1 MRDKMKYEIKI
12 PLDLQIH
19 QDLQDFD
26 YRFKYLN
33 NQFRGRYKTT
43 EINTSYPK
51 KKILPAFIVSVILG
65 CINLIAIGLIFMQRL
80 PIWVLI
86 PTSALFILA
95 QFYFEKVL
103 SDVKTLKSLTEDI
116 IAEYNAIDTADV
128 RTPYPMLKY
137 TVSTLDDGID
147 LHVVVK
153 QLKRGEEANLHNLVE
168 TMMTNEQSQP
178 YSHKD
183 PQTVDLYKRMNEIS
197 NGEEYDPNYVHYVE
211 VDELNN
217 FTNATL
223 NKLKLTEDELKWR
236 IKS

>member
-1 MRDKMKYEIKI
+1 MSYQIKI
-12 PLDLQIH
+12 PLDLHIH

-43 EINTSYPK
+43 DVNTSYPT
-51 KKILPAFIVSVILG
+51 KKILPAFIVTLILG
-65 CINLIAIGLIFMQRL
+65 GINLIAIALIFMQRL

-86 PTSALFILA
+86 PTSALFLVS

-137 TVSTLDDGID
+137 TVLTIDDCID

-168 TMMTNEQSQP
+168 TMITNEQS
-178 YSHKD
+178 YSLKD
-183 PQTVDLYKRMNEIS
+183 LQTIELYKRMNEIA
-197 NGEEYDPNYVHYVE
+197 NGEEYDPNHIHYVE

-223 NKLKLTEDELKWR
+223 NKLHLTEDEKHL
-236 IKS
+236 ITGE

>member
-1 MRDKMKYEIKI
+1 MSYKIKI
-12 PLDLQIH
+12 PLDLNIH

-43 EINTSYPK
+43 DVNTSYPT
-51 KKILPAFIVSVILG
+51 KKILPAFIVTLILG
-65 CINLIAIGLIFMQRL
+65 CINLIAIALIFMQRL
-80 PIWVLI
+80 PLWVLI
-86 PTSALFILA
+86 PTSALFLVS

-137 TVSTLDDGID
+137 TVSTIDDCID

-153 QLKRGEEANLHNLVE
+153 QLKRGEEANLNNLIT
-168 TMMTNEQSQP
+168 TMMTTEQLRS
-178 YSHKD
+178 YSLKD
-183 PQTVDLYKRMNEIS
+183 ATTVDLYKLMNEIS

-217 FTNATL
+217 FDNATL
-223 NKLKLTEDELKWR
+223 NKLPINTLRKNFSIRR
-236 IKS
+236 ITS

>member
-1 MRDKMKYEIKI
+1 MSYQIKI
-12 PLDLQIH
+12 PLDLHIH

-43 EINTSYPK
+43 DVNTSYPT
-51 KKILPAFIVSVILG
+51 KKILPAFIVTLILG
-65 CINLIAIGLIFMQRL
+65 GINLIAIALIFMQRL

-86 PTSALFILA
+86 PTSALFLVS

-137 TVSTLDDGID
+137 TVSTIDDCID

-153 QLKRGEEANLHNLVE
+153 QLKRGEEANLDNIV
-168 TMMTNEQSQP
+168 TTTMTNEQS
-178 YSHKD
+178 YSLKD
-183 PQTVDLYKRMNEIS
+183 TATVDLYKRMNEIS

-223 NKLKLTEDELKWR
+223 KKLHLTEDEKQ
-236 IKS
+236 IVYGE

>member
-1 MRDKMKYEIKI
+1 MSYQIKI
-12 PLDLQIH
+12 PLDLNIH

-43 EINTSYPK
+43 DVNTSYPT
-51 KKILPAFIVSVILG
+51 KKILPAFIVTLILG
-65 CINLIAIGLIFMQRL
+65 CINLIAIALIFMQRL
-80 PIWVLI
+80 PLWVLI
-86 PTSALFILA
+86 PTSALFLVS

-137 TVSTLDDGID
+137 TVSTVDDCID

-168 TMMTNEQSQP
+168 TMITNEQS
-178 YSHKD
+178 YSLKD
-183 PQTVDLYKRMNEIS
+183 LQTVELYKLMNEIA
-197 NGEEYDPNYVHYVE
+197 NGEEYDPNYIHYVE

-223 NKLKLTEDELKWR
+223 NKLHLTEDEKILVYGEQ
-236 IKS
+236 

>member
-1 MRDKMKYEIKI
+1 MSYQIKI
-12 PLDLQIH
+12 PLDLNIH

-43 EINTSYPK
+43 DVNTSYPT
-51 KKILPAFIVSVILG
+51 KKILPGFIVTLILA
-65 CINLIAIGLIFMQRL
+65 CINLITIALIFMQRL
-80 PIWVLI
+80 PLWVLI
-86 PTSALFILA
+86 PTSALFLVS

-128 RTPYPMLKY
+128 RTPYPKLKY
-137 TVSTLDDGID
+137 TVSTLDDGIV
-147 LHVVVK
+147 LHVAVK
-153 QLKRGEEANLHNLVE
+153 QLKRGEEANLDNIVT
-168 TMMTNEQSQP
+168 TMITNEQS
-178 YSHKD
+178 YSLKD
-183 PQTVDLYKRMNEIS
+183 LQTVDLYKRMNEIS
-197 NGEEYDPNYVHYVE
+197 NGEEYDPNYIHYVE

-223 NKLKLTEDELKWR
+223 NKLKLT
-236 IKS
+236 

>member
-1 MRDKMKYEIKI
+1 MSYQIKI
-12 PLDLQIH
+12 PLDLPIH

-43 EINTSYPK
+43 DVNTSYPT
-51 KKILPAFIVSVILG
+51 KKILPAFIVTLILG
-65 CINLIAIGLIFMQRL
+65 GINLIAITLIFMQRL
-80 PIWVLI
+80 PIWILI
-86 PTSALFILA
+86 PTSALFLVS

-116 IAEYNAIDTADV
+116 IAEYNAINTADV

-137 TVSTLDDGID
+137 TVSTIDDCID

-168 TMMTNEQSQP
+168 TTITNEQS
-178 YSHKD
+178 YSLKD
-183 PQTVDLYKRMNEIS
+183 LQTVELYKRMNEIA
-197 NGEEYDPNYVHYVE
+197 NGEEYDPNYIHYVE

-223 NKLKLTEDELKWR
+223 NKLHLTEEEKHLVYGE
-236 IKS
+236 

>member
-1 MRDKMKYEIKI
+1 MSYQIKI

-43 EINTSYPK
+43 DVNTSYPT
-51 KKILPAFIVSVILG
+51 KKILPAFIVTLILG
-65 CINLIAIGLIFMQRL
+65 CINLIAIALIFRQRL
-80 PIWVLI
+80 PLWVLI
-86 PTSALFILA
+86 PTSALFLVS

-137 TVSTLDDGID
+137 TVSTIDDCID

-153 QLKRGEEANLHNLVE
+153 QLKRGEEANLNNLIT
-168 TMMTNEQSQP
+168 TMMTTEQLRS
-178 YSHKD
+178 YSLKD
-183 PQTVDLYKRMNEIS
+183 ATTVDLYKLMNEIS

-223 NKLKLTEDELKWR
+223 NKLKLTEDEKIL
-236 IKS
+236 IYGE

>member
-1 MRDKMKYEIKI
+1 MSYQIKI
-12 PLDLQIH
+12 PLDLNIH

-43 EINTSYPK
+43 DVNTSYPT
-51 KKILPAFIVSVILG
+51 KKILPGFIVTLILA
-65 CINLIAIGLIFMQRL
+65 CINLITIALIFMQRL
-80 PIWVLI
+80 PLWVLI
-86 PTSALFILA
+86 PTSALFLVS

-153 QLKRGEEANLHNLVE
+153 QLKRGEEANLDNIVT
-168 TMMTNEQSQP
+168 TMITNEQS
-178 YSHKD
+178 YSLKD
-183 PQTVDLYKRMNEIS
+183 LQTVDLYKRMNEIS
-197 NGEEYDPNYVHYVE
+197 NGEEYDPNYIHYVE

-223 NKLKLTEDELKWR
+223 NKLKLTEDEKLNWR

>member
-1 MRDKMKYEIKI
+1 MSYQIKI
-12 PLDLQIH
+12 PLDLNIH

-43 EINTSYPK
+43 DVNTSYPT
-51 KKILPAFIVSVILG
+51 KKILPGFIVTLILA
-65 CINLIAIGLIFMQRL
+65 CINLITIALIFMQRL
-80 PIWVLI
+80 PLWVLI
-86 PTSALFILA
+86 PTSALFLVS

-128 RTPYPMLKY
+128 RTPYPMLNY

-153 QLKRGEEANLHNLVE
+153 QLKRGEEANLDNIVT
-168 TMMTNEQSQP
+168 TMITNEQS
-178 YSHKD
+178 YSLKD
-183 PQTVDLYKRMNEIS
+183 LQTVDLYKRMNEIS
-197 NGEEYDPNYVHYVE
+197 NGEEYDPNYIHYVE

-223 NKLKLTEDELKWR
+223 NKLKLTEDEKLNWR

>member
-1 MRDKMKYEIKI
+1 MSYQIKI
-12 PLDLQIH
+12 PLDLHIH

-43 EINTSYPK
+43 DVNTSYPT
-51 KKILPAFIVSVILG
+51 KKILPAFIVTLILG
-65 CINLIAIGLIFMQRL
+65 GINLIAIALIFMQRL

-86 PTSALFILA
+86 PTSALFLVS

-137 TVSTLDDGID
+137 TVSTIDDCID

-168 TMMTNEQSQP
+168 TMITNEQS
-178 YSHKD
+178 YSLKD
-183 PQTVDLYKRMNEIS
+183 LQTVELYKRMNEIA
-197 NGEEYDPNYVHYVE
+197 NGEEYDPNHIHYVE

-223 NKLKLTEDELKWR
+223 KKLHLTEDEKQ
-236 IKS
+236 IVYGE

>member
-1 MRDKMKYEIKI
+1 MSYQIKI
-12 PLDLQIH
+12 PLDLNIH

-43 EINTSYPK
+43 DVNTSYPT
-51 KKILPAFIVSVILG
+51 KKILPGFIVTLILG
-65 CINLIAIGLIFMQRL
+65 CINLITIALIFMQRL
-80 PIWVLI
+80 PLWVLI
-86 PTSALFILA
+86 PTSALFLVS

-128 RTPYPMLKY
+128 RTPYPMLNY
-137 TVSTLDDGID
+137 TVSTLDDGIV
-147 LHVVVK
+147 LHVAVK
-153 QLKRGEEANLHNLVE
+153 QLKRGEEANLDNIVT
-168 TMMTNEQSQP
+168 TMITNEQS
-178 YSHKD
+178 YSLKD
-183 PQTVDLYKRMNEIS
+183 LQTVDLYKRMNEIS
-197 NGEEYDPNYVHYVE
+197 NGEEYDPNYTHYVE

-223 NKLKLTEDELKWR
+223 NKLKLT
-236 IKS
+236 

>member
-1 MRDKMKYEIKI
+1 MSYQIKI
-12 PLDLQIH
+12 PLDLNIH
-19 QDLQDFD
+19 QDLLDFD

-43 EINTSYPK
+43 DVNTSYPT
-51 KKILPAFIVSVILG
+51 KKILSAFIVTLILG
-65 CINLIAIGLIFMQRL
+65 CINLIAIALIFMQRL
-80 PIWVLI
+80 PLWVLI
-86 PTSALFILA
+86 PTSALFLVS

-137 TVSTLDDGID
+137 TVLTIDDGID

-153 QLKRGEEANLHNLVE
+153 QLKRGEEANLDNIV
-168 TMMTNEQSQP
+168 TTTITNEQS
-178 YSHKD
+178 YSLKD
-183 PQTVDLYKRMNEIS
+183 LQTVDLYKRMNEIS

-223 NKLKLTEDELKWR
+223 NKLKLTEDEKILVYGEQ
-236 IKS
+236 

>member
-1 MRDKMKYEIKI
+1 MSYQIKI
-12 PLDLQIH
+12 PLDLNIH

-43 EINTSYPK
+43 DGNTSYPT
-51 KKILPAFIVSVILG
+51 KKILPAFIVTLILG
-65 CINLIAIGLIFMQRL
+65 CINLIAIALIFMQRL
-80 PIWVLI
+80 PLWVLI
-86 PTSALFILA
+86 PTSALFLVS

-137 TVSTLDDGID
+137 TVLTIDDGID

-153 QLKRGEEANLHNLVE
+153 QLKRGEEANLDNIV
-168 TMMTNEQSQP
+168 TTTITNEQS
-178 YSHKD
+178 YSLKD
-183 PQTVDLYKRMNEIS
+183 LQTVDLYKRMNEIS

-223 NKLKLTEDELKWR
+223 NKLKLTEDEKILVYGEQ
-236 IKS
+236 

>member
-1 MRDKMKYEIKI
+1 MSYQIKI

-43 EINTSYPK
+43 DVNTSYPK
-51 KKILPAFIVSVILG
+51 KKILPAFIVTLILG
-65 CINLIAIGLIFMQRL
+65 CINLIAIALIFMQRL
-80 PIWVLI
+80 PLWVLI
-86 PTSALFILA
+86 PTSALFLVS
-95 QFYFEKVL
+95 QFYFKKVL

-116 IAEYNAIDTADV
+116 IAEYNATDTADV

-137 TVSTLDDGID
+137 TVSTIDDCID

-153 QLKRGEEANLHNLVE
+153 QLKRGEEANLNNLIT
-168 TMMTNEQSQP
+168 TMITTEQLRS
-178 YSHKD
+178 YSLKD
-183 PQTVDLYKRMNEIS
+183 ATTVDLYKLMNEIS

-217 FTNATL
+217 FDNATL
-223 NKLKLTEDELKWR
+223 NKLKLTEDEKH
-236 IKS
+236 IVYGE

>member
-1 MRDKMKYEIKI
+1 MSYRIKI
-12 PLDLQIH
+12 PLDLNIH

-43 EINTSYPK
+43 DVNTSYPT
-51 KKILPAFIVSVILG
+51 KKILPGFIVTLILG
-65 CINLIAIGLIFMQRL
+65 CINLITIALIFMQRL
-80 PIWVLI
+80 PLWVLI
-86 PTSALFILA
+86 PTSALFLVS

-128 RTPYPMLKY
+128 RTAYPMLKY
-137 TVSTLDDGID
+137 TVSTRDDGID
-147 LHVVVK
+147 LHVVVT
-153 QLKRGEEANLHNLVE
+153 QLKRGEEANLDNIV
-168 TMMTNEQSQP
+168 TTTITNEQS
-178 YSHKD
+178 YSLND
-183 PQTVDLYKRMNEIS
+183 RQTVDLYKRMNEIS
-197 NGEEYDPNYVHYVE
+197 NGEEYDPNYIHYVE

-223 NKLKLTEDELKWR
+223 NKLKLTYDEKLNWR

>member
-1 MRDKMKYEIKI
+1 MSYQIKI
-12 PLDLQIH
+12 PLDLNIH

-43 EINTSYPK
+43 DVNTSYPT
-51 KKILPAFIVSVILG
+51 KKILSAFIVTLILG
-65 CINLIAIGLIFMQRL
+65 CINLIAIALIFMQRL
-80 PIWVLI
+80 PLWVLI
-86 PTSALFILA
+86 PTSALFLVS

-137 TVSTLDDGID
+137 TVLTIDDGID

-153 QLKRGEEANLHNLVE
+153 QLKRGEEANLDNIV
-168 TMMTNEQSQP
+168 TTTITNEQS
-178 YSHKD
+178 YSLKD
-183 PQTVDLYKRMNEIS
+183 LQTVDLYKRMNEIS

-223 NKLKLTEDELKWR
+223 NKLKLTEDEKILVYGEQ
-236 IKS
+236 

>member
-1 MRDKMKYEIKI
+1 MSYQIKI
-12 PLDLQIH
+12 PLDLHIH

-43 EINTSYPK
+43 DVNTSYPT
-51 KKILPAFIVSVILG
+51 KKILPAFIVTLILG
-65 CINLIAIGLIFMQRL
+65 GINLIAIALIFMQRL

-86 PTSALFILA
+86 PTSALFLVS

-137 TVSTLDDGID
+137 TVSTIDDCID

-168 TMMTNEQSQP
+168 TMITNEQS
-178 YSHKD
+178 YSLKD
-183 PQTVDLYKRMNEIS
+183 TATVELYKRMNEIS
-197 NGEEYDPNYVHYVE
+197 NREEYDPNYIHYVE

-223 NKLKLTEDELKWR
+223 NKLHLTEEEKHLVY
-236 IKS
+236 S

>member
-1 MRDKMKYEIKI
+1 MSYQIKI

-43 EINTSYPK
+43 DVNTSYPK
-51 KKILPAFIVSVILG
+51 KKILPAFIVTLILV
-65 CINLIAIGLIFMQRL
+65 CINLIAIALIFMQRL
-80 PIWVLI
+80 LLWVLI
-86 PTSALFILA
+86 PTSALFLVS

-116 IAEYNAIDTADV
+116 IAEYNATDTADV

-137 TVSTLDDGID
+137 TVSTIDDCID

-153 QLKRGEEANLHNLVE
+153 QLKRGEEANLNNLIT
-168 TMMTNEQSQP
+168 TMITTEQLRS
-178 YSHKD
+178 YSLKD
-183 PQTVDLYKRMNEIS
+183 ATTVDLYKLMNEIS

-217 FTNATL
+217 FDNATL
-223 NKLKLTEDELKWR
+223 NKLKLTEDEKH
-236 IKS
+236 IVYGE

>member
-1 MRDKMKYEIKI
+1 M
-12 PLDLQIH
+12 
-19 QDLQDFD
+19 QDFD

-43 EINTSYPK
+43 DVNTSYPT
-51 KKILPAFIVSVILG
+51 KKILPAFIVTRILG
-65 CINLIAIGLIFMQRL
+65 CINLIAIALIFMQRL
-80 PIWVLI
+80 PLWVLI
-86 PTSALFILA
+86 PTSALFLVS

-116 IAEYNAIDTADV
+116 IAEYNTIATADV

-137 TVSTLDDGID
+137 TVSTVDDCID

-153 QLKRGEEANLHNLVE
+153 QLKCGEEANLHNLVE
-168 TMMTNEQSQP
+168 TMIINEQS
-178 YSHKD
+178 YSLKD
-183 PQTVDLYKRMNEIS
+183 LQTVELYKRMNEIA
-197 NGEEYDPNYVHYVE
+197 NGEEYDPNYIHYVE

-223 NKLKLTEDELKWR
+223 NKLP
-236 IKS
+236 IAP

>member
-1 MRDKMKYEIKI
+1 MSYQIKI
-12 PLDLQIH
+12 PLDLNIH
-19 QDLQDFD
+19 QDLLDFD

-43 EINTSYPK
+43 AVNTSYPT
-51 KKILPAFIVSVILG
+51 KKILSAFIVTLILG
-65 CINLIAIGLIFMQRL
+65 CINLIAIALIFMQRL
-80 PIWVLI
+80 PLWVLI
-86 PTSALFILA
+86 PTSALFLVS

-137 TVSTLDDGID
+137 TVLTIDDGID

-153 QLKRGEEANLHNLVE
+153 QLKRGEEANLDNIV
-168 TMMTNEQSQP
+168 TTTITNEQS
-178 YSHKD
+178 YSLKD
-183 PQTVDLYKRMNEIS
+183 LQTVDLYKRMNEIS

-223 NKLKLTEDELKWR
+223 NKLKLTEDEKILVYGEQ
-236 IKS
+236 

>member
-1 MRDKMKYEIKI
+1 MSYQIKI
-12 PLDLQIH
+12 PLDLNIH

-43 EINTSYPK
+43 DVNTSYPT
-51 KKILPAFIVSVILG
+51 KKILPGFIVTLILG
-65 CINLIAIGLIFMQRL
+65 CINLITIALIFMQRL
-80 PIWVLI
+80 PLWVLI
-86 PTSALFILA
+86 PTSALFLVS

-153 QLKRGEEANLHNLVE
+153 QLKRGEEANLDNIVT
-168 TMMTNEQSQP
+168 TMITNEQS
-178 YSHKD
+178 YSLKD
-183 PQTVDLYKRMNEIS
+183 LQTVDLYKRMNEIS
-197 NGEEYDPNYVHYVE
+197 NGEEYDPNYIHYVE

-223 NKLKLTEDELKWR
+223 NKLKLT
-236 IKS
+236 

>member
-1 MRDKMKYEIKI
+1 MSYQIKI
-12 PLDLQIH
+12 PLDLHIH

-43 EINTSYPK
+43 DVNTSYPT
-51 KKILPAFIVSVILG
+51 KKILPAFIVTLILG
-65 CINLIAIGLIFMQRL
+65 GINLIAIALIFMQRL

-86 PTSALFILA
+86 PTSALFLVS

-116 IAEYNAIDTADV
+116 IAEYNSQDTTDV

-137 TVSTLDDGID
+137 TVLTIDDCID

-168 TMMTNEQSQP
+168 TMITNEQS
-178 YSHKD
+178 YSLKD
-183 PQTVDLYKRMNEIS
+183 LQTIELYKRMNEIA
-197 NGEEYDPNYVHYVE
+197 NGEEYDPNHIHYVE

-223 NKLKLTEDELKWR
+223 NKLHLTEDEKHL
-236 IKS
+236 ITGE

>member
-1 MRDKMKYEIKI
+1 MSYQIKI
-12 PLDLQIH
+12 PLDLNIH

-43 EINTSYPK
+43 DVNTSYPT
-51 KKILPAFIVSVILG
+51 KKILPGFIVTLILA
-65 CINLIAIGLIFMQRL
+65 CINLITIALIFMQRL
-80 PIWVLI
+80 PLWVLI
-86 PTSALFILA
+86 PTSALFLVS

-128 RTPYPMLKY
+128 RTQYPMLNY
-137 TVSTLDDGID
+137 TVSTLDDGIV
-147 LHVVVK
+147 LHVAVK
-153 QLKRGEEANLHNLVE
+153 QLKRGEEANLDNIVT
-168 TMMTNEQSQP
+168 TMITNEQS
-178 YSHKD
+178 YSLKD
-183 PQTVDLYKRMNEIS
+183 LQTVDLYKRMNEIS
-197 NGEEYDPNYVHYVE
+197 NGEEYDPNYIHYVE

-223 NKLKLTEDELKWR
+223 NKLKLTEDEKLNWR

>member
-1 MRDKMKYEIKI
+1 MSYQIKI
-12 PLDLQIH
+12 PLDLNIH

-43 EINTSYPK
+43 DVNTSYPT
-51 KKILPAFIVSVILG
+51 KKILPAFIVTLILG
-65 CINLIAIGLIFMQRL
+65 CINLIAIALIFMQRL
-80 PIWVLI
+80 PLWVLI
-86 PTSALFILA
+86 PTSALFLVS

-103 SDVKTLKSLTEDI
+103 SDVKTIKSLTEDI

-137 TVSTLDDGID
+137 TVSTVDDCID

-168 TMMTNEQSQP
+168 TMITNEQS
-178 YSHKD
+178 YSLKD
-183 PQTVDLYKRMNEIS
+183 LQTVELYKRMNEIA
-197 NGEEYDPNYVHYVE
+197 NGEEYDPNYIHYVE

-223 NKLKLTEDELKWR
+223 NKSHLTEDEKILVYGEQ
-236 IKS
+236 

>member
-1 MRDKMKYEIKI
+1 MSYQIKI
-12 PLDLQIH
+12 PLDLNIH

-43 EINTSYPK
+43 DVNTSYPT
-51 KKILPAFIVSVILG
+51 KKILPGFIVTLILA
-65 CINLIAIGLIFMQRL
+65 CINLITIALIFMQRL
-80 PIWVLI
+80 PLWVLI
-86 PTSALFILA
+86 PTSALFLVS

-128 RTPYPMLKY
+128 RTPYPMLNY
-137 TVSTLDDGID
+137 TVSTLDDGIV
-147 LHVVVK
+147 LHVAVK
-153 QLKRGEEANLHNLVE
+153 QLKRGEEANLDNIVT
-168 TMMTNEQSQP
+168 TMITNEQS
-178 YSHKD
+178 YSLKD
-183 PQTVDLYKRMNEIS
+183 LQTVDLYKRMNEIS
-197 NGEEYDPNYVHYVE
+197 NGEEYDPNYIHYVE

-223 NKLKLTEDELKWR
+223 NKLKLT
-236 IKS
+236 

>member
-1 MRDKMKYEIKI
+1 MSYQIKI
-12 PLDLQIH
+12 PLDLNIH

-43 EINTSYPK
+43 DVNTSYPT
-51 KKILPAFIVSVILG
+51 KKILPGFIVTLILA
-65 CINLIAIGLIFMQRL
+65 CINLITIALIFMQRL
-80 PIWVLI
+80 PLWVLI
-86 PTSALFILA
+86 PTSALFLVS

-153 QLKRGEEANLHNLVE
+153 QLKRGEEANLDNIVT
-168 TMMTNEQSQP
+168 TMITNEQS
-178 YSHKD
+178 YSLKD
-183 PQTVDLYKRMNEIS
+183 LQTVDLYKRMNEIS
-197 NGEEYDPNYVHYVE
+197 NGEEYDPNYIHYVE

-223 NKLKLTEDELKWR
+223 NKLKLT
-236 IKS
+236 

>member
-1 MRDKMKYEIKI
+1 MSYQIKI
-12 PLDLQIH
+12 PLDLNIH

-43 EINTSYPK
+43 DVNTSYPT
-51 KKILPAFIVSVILG
+51 KKILPAFIVTLILG
-65 CINLIAIGLIFMQRL
+65 GINLIAIALIFMQRL

-86 PTSALFILA
+86 PTSALFLVS

-137 TVSTLDDGID
+137 TVSTIDDCID

-153 QLKRGEEANLHNLVE
+153 QLKRGEEANLDNIVT
-168 TMMTNEQSQP
+168 TMITNEQS
-178 YSHKD
+178 YSLKD
-183 PQTVDLYKRMNEIS
+183 LQTVDLYKRMNEIS
-197 NGEEYDPNYVHYVE
+197 NGEEYDPNYIHYVE

-223 NKLKLTEDELKWR
+223 NKLKLTEDEKL
-236 IKS
+236 IVYGE

>member
-1 MRDKMKYEIKI
+1 MSYQIKI
-12 PLDLQIH
+12 PLDLHIH

-43 EINTSYPK
+43 DVNTSYPT
-51 KKILPAFIVSVILG
+51 KKILPAFIVTLILG
-65 CINLIAIGLIFMQRL
+65 GINLIAIALIFMQRL
-80 PIWVLI
+80 PIWILI
-86 PTSALFILA
+86 PTSALFLVS

-137 TVSTLDDGID
+137 TVLTIDDCID

-168 TMMTNEQSQP
+168 TTITNEQS
-178 YSHKD
+178 YSLKD
-183 PQTVDLYKRMNEIS
+183 LQTVELYKRMNEIA
-197 NGEEYDPNYVHYVE
+197 NGEEYDPNHIHYVE

-223 NKLKLTEDELKWR
+223 NKLHLTEDEKILVYGEQ
-236 IKS
+236 

>member
-1 MRDKMKYEIKI
+1 MSYQIKI
-12 PLDLQIH
+12 PLDLNIH

-43 EINTSYPK
+43 DVNTSYPT
-51 KKILPAFIVSVILG
+51 KKILPAFIVTRILG
-65 CINLIAIGLIFMQRL
+65 CINLIAIALIFMQRL
-80 PIWVLI
+80 PLWVLI
-86 PTSALFILA
+86 PTSALFLVS

-137 TVSTLDDGID
+137 TVSTVDDCID

-153 QLKRGEEANLHNLVE
+153 QLKCGEEANLHNLVE
-168 TMMTNEQSQP
+168 TMITNEQS
-178 YSHKD
+178 YSLKD
-183 PQTVDLYKRMNEIS
+183 LQTVELYKRMNEIA
-197 NGEEYDPNYVHYVE
+197 NGEEYDPNYIHYVE

-223 NKLKLTEDELKWR
+223 NKLHLTEDEKILVYGEQ
-236 IKS
+236 

>member
-1 MRDKMKYEIKI
+1 MRDKMSYQIKI
-12 PLDLQIH
+12 PLDLNIH

-33 NQFRGRYKTT
+33 NEFRGRYKTT
-43 EINTSYPK
+43 EINTSYPTK
-51 KKILPAFIVSVILG
+51 KMWPMFLLTFL
-65 CINLIAIGLIFMQRL
+65 IGLINLLVIIFIFIYAL
-80 PIWVLI
+80 PLWVLI
-86 PTSALFILA
+86 PTSALFLA
-95 QFYFEKVL
+95 SQFYFEKVR

-128 RTPYPMLKY
+128 RTQYPMLKY

-153 QLKRGEEANLHNLVE
+153 QLKRGEEANLNNLII

-178 YSHKD
+178 YSLKD
-183 PQTVDLYKRMNEIS
+183 AATVDLYKRMNEIS
-197 NGEEYDPNYVHYVE
+197 NGEEYDPNYIHYAE

-223 NKLKLTEDELKWR
+223 NKLHLTEDEKH
-236 IKS
+236 IVYGE

>member
-1 MRDKMKYEIKI
+1 MSYKIKI
-12 PLDLQIH
+12 PLDLNIH

-33 NQFRGRYKTT
+33 NQFRGRYITT
-43 EINTSYPK
+43 DVNTSYPT
-51 KKILPAFIVSVILG
+51 KKILPAFIVTLILG
-65 CINLIAIGLIFMQRL
+65 CINLIAIALIFMQRL
-80 PIWVLI
+80 PLWVLI
-86 PTSALFILA
+86 PTSALFLVS

-137 TVSTLDDGID
+137 TVSTVDDCIV

-153 QLKRGEEANLHNLVE
+153 QLKRGQEANLDNLVE
-168 TMMTNEQSQP
+168 TMLANEQT
-178 YSHKD
+178 YSLKD
-183 PQTVDLYKRMNEIS
+183 AATVDLYKRMNEIA
-197 NGEEYDPNYVHYVE
+197 NGEEYDPKYVHYLE

-217 FTNATL
+217 FDNATL
-223 NKLKLTEDELKWR
+223 NKLPNAP
-236 IKS
+236 

>member
-1 MRDKMKYEIKI
+1 MSYQIKI
-12 PLDLQIH
+12 PLDLNIH

-43 EINTSYPK
+43 DVNTSYPT
-51 KKILPAFIVSVILG
+51 KKILPAFIVTLILG
-65 CINLIAIGLIFMQRL
+65 CINLIAIVLIFMQRL
-80 PIWVLI
+80 PIWILI
-86 PTSALFILA
+86 PTSALFLVS

-103 SDVKTLKSLTEDI
+103 SDVKTLKALTEDI

-128 RTPYPMLKY
+128 RTQYPMLKY
-137 TVSTLDDGID
+137 TVSTIDDCID

-153 QLKRGEEANLHNLVE
+153 QLRRGQEANLDNIVI
-168 TMMTNEQSQP
+168 TMMDNEQS
-178 YSHKD
+178 YSLKD
-183 PQTVDLYKRMNEIS
+183 LQTVELYKRMNEIA
-197 NGEEYDPNYVHYVE
+197 NGEEYDPNYIHYVE

-223 NKLKLTEDELKWR
+223 NKSHLTEDEKILVYGEQ
-236 IKS
+236 

>member
-1 MRDKMKYEIKI
+1 MSYQIKI
-12 PLDLQIH
+12 PLDLHIH

-43 EINTSYPK
+43 DVNTSYPT
-51 KKILPAFIVSVILG
+51 KKILPAFIVTLILG
-65 CINLIAIGLIFMQRL
+65 GINLIAIALIFMQRL

-86 PTSALFILA
+86 PTSALFLVS

-128 RTPYPMLKY
+128 RTLYPMLKY
-137 TVSTLDDGID
+137 TVSTIDDCID

-153 QLKRGEEANLHNLVE
+153 QLKRGEEANLDNIV
-168 TMMTNEQSQP
+168 TTTMTNEQS
-178 YSHKD
+178 YSLKD
-183 PQTVDLYKRMNEIS
+183 TATVDLYKRMNEIS

-223 NKLKLTEDELKWR
+223 KKLHLTEDEKQ
-236 IKS
+236 IVYGE

>member
-1 MRDKMKYEIKI
+1 MSYQIKI
-12 PLDLQIH
+12 PLDLNIH

-43 EINTSYPK
+43 DVNTSYPT
-51 KKILPAFIVSVILG
+51 KKILPGFIVTLILA
-65 CINLIAIGLIFMQRL
+65 CINLITIALIFMQRL
-80 PIWVLI
+80 PLWVLI
-86 PTSALFILA
+86 PTSALFLVS

-137 TVSTLDDGID
+137 TVSTLDDGIV
-147 LHVVVK
+147 LHVAVK
-153 QLKRGEEANLHNLVE
+153 QLKRGEEANLDNIVT
-168 TMMTNEQSQP
+168 TMITNEQS
-178 YSHKD
+178 YSLKD
-183 PQTVDLYKRMNEIS
+183 LQTVDLYKRMNEIS
-197 NGEEYDPNYVHYVE
+197 NGEEYDPNYIHYVE

-223 NKLKLTEDELKWR
+223 NKLKLT
-236 IKS
+236 

>member
-1 MRDKMKYEIKI
+1 MSYQIKI
-12 PLDLQIH
+12 PLDLNIH

-43 EINTSYPK
+43 EINTSYPT

-65 CINLIAIGLIFMQRL
+65 CINLIAIWLIFMQRL

-95 QFYFEKVL
+95 QFYIEKVL

-128 RTPYPMLKY
+128 RTQYPMLKY

-178 YSHKD
+178 YSLKD
-183 PQTVDLYKRMNEIS
+183 AATVDLYKRMKEIS
-197 NGEEYDPNYVHYVE
+197 NGEVYDPNYVHYIE
-211 VDELNN
+211 VDELND

-223 NKLKLTEDELKWR
+223 NKLQLTPEEKILVYGE
-236 IKS
+236 

>member
-1 MRDKMKYEIKI
+1 MSYQIKI

-43 EINTSYPK
+43 EINTSYPT

-103 SDVKTLKSLTEDI
+103 SDVKRLQALSEDI
-116 IAEYNAIDTADV
+116 FAEYISQDTTDV

-137 TVSTLDDGID
+137 TVSNLDDGID

-153 QLKRGEEANLHNLVE
+153 QLKRGEEANLNNLIT
-168 TMMTNEQSQP
+168 TMMTTEQSRS
-178 YSHKD
+178 YSLKD
-183 PQTVDLYKRMNEIS
+183 ATTVDLYKLMNEIS

-217 FTNATL
+217 FDNATL
-223 NKLKLTEDELKWR
+223 NKLRLTPEEKILVYGE
-236 IKS
+236 